1 MCSDFIQ
8 KFSKVYSTTAGSMSH
23 AVKEKTACCLVSKK
37 MVHDALSTRKD
48 NVGIF
53 FKKSARKINAIQLE
67 TEDELLQGCH
77 TISSEPYFYD
87 TGYKSS
93 CLKQVTVVDHDK
105 RCLVSQAKCPEID
118 ECALHY
124 MAIPVDEKGRC
135 FLVNENGCCVLS
147 EQVGEE
153 KTSDDC
159 LKHWK
164 CCELCK
170 TLTDQEIDEILTIK
184 KVFERPLE
192 EIFPS

>member
-1 MCSDFIQ
+1 MMHYQ
-8 KFSKVYSTTAGSMSH
+8 P
-23 AVKEKTACCLVSKK
+23 EKTMLAFFLKRVLEKLMQSNLKLKMNCCR
-37 MVHDALSTRKD
+37 DA
-48 NVGIF
+48 
-53 FKKSARKINAIQLE
+53 
-67 TEDELLQGCH
+67 
-77 TISSEPYFYD
+77 SSEPYFYD